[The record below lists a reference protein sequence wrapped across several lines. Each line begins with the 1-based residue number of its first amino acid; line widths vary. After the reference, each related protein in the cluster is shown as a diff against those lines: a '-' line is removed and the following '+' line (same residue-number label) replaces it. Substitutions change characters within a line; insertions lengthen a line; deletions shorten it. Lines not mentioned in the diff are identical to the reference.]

1 MCNLLEVS
9 TGGYYKWLKRPV
21 SERALKHK
29 LLLKQIKRI
38 FNDTGKTYGWRRIHR
53 ALLAQGTVCNHKT
66 VAALMKQNGITP
78 ARKRKFK
85 STTDSK
91 HNLPISQNVLCRDFK
106 AKRPN
111 VAWVSDITYIDTKQ
125 GWLYLAV
132 FIDLYSRQVVG
143 WSARAD
149 MTVELVLQAY
159 EEAKTTTGG
168 APLLVHSDRGS
179 QYASK
184 AFREELKKTNC
195 IQSMSRKGNCW
206 DNAVSESFF
215 GMLKS
220 EMVYRIPTFETRD
233 EAKRNLFEYIEMF
246 YNRNRLHS
254 ALAYLTPAEFALKGK
269 KVA

>member
-1 MCNLLEVS
+1 
-9 TGGYYKWLKRPV
+9 
-21 SERALKHK
+21 
-29 LLLKQIKRI
+29 
-38 FNDTGKTYGWRRIHR
+38 
-53 ALLAQGTVCNHKT
+53 
-66 VAALMKQNGITP
+66 MKQNGITP

-91 HNLPISQNVLCRDFK
+91 RNLPISQNVLCRDFN

-149 MTVELVLQAY
+149 MTVELVLQTY

-168 APLLVHSDRGS
+168 TPLLVHSDRGS

-195 IQSMSRKGNCW
+195 IQSMSRKG
-206 DNAVSESFF
+206 
-215 GMLKS
+215 
-220 EMVYRIPTFETRD
+220 Y
-233 EAKRNLFEYIEMF
+233 
-246 YNRNRLHS
+246 
-254 ALAYLTPAEFALKGK
+254 
-269 KVA
+269 

>member
-1 MCNLLEVS
+1 
-9 TGGYYKWLKRPV
+9 
-21 SERALKHK
+21 
-29 LLLKQIKRI
+29 
-38 FNDTGKTYGWRRIHR
+38 
-53 ALLAQGTVCNHKT
+53 
-66 VAALMKQNGITP
+66 
-78 ARKRKFK
+78 
-85 STTDSK
+85 
-91 HNLPISQNVLCRDFK
+91 
-106 AKRPN
+106 
-111 VAWVSDITYIDTKQ
+111 
-125 GWLYLAV
+125 
-132 FIDLYSRQVVG
+132 
-143 WSARAD
+143 